1 MAQNISHNGIVEKI
15 NGKHILVRI
24 CQTSAC
30 SSCVAKK
37 LCNSSESKEKTID
50 IYCENATSYKV
61 GEEVTIVGTIG
72 MGMNAV
78 LWAYVVPLLLLIVAL
93 SLAICFIHSEPL
105 SALIA
110 VGVLFIYYLA
120 LYFNRNRLS
129 KKFSFNIKPL
139 NQ

>member
-1 MAQNISHNGIVEKI
+1 MAQNISHNGIVENI

-50 IYCENATSYKV
+50 IYCENATFKV

-72 MGMNAV
+72 MGMGAV
-78 LWAYVVPLLLLIVAL
+78 LWAYVIPLILLVVTL
-93 SLAICFIHSEPL
+93 SLAIYFIQNEPV

-110 VGVLFIYYLA
+110 LGILALYYLA

>member
-1 MAQNISHNGIVEKI
+1 MAQNISP
-15 NGKHILVRI
+15 NGKHSLVRI

-50 IYCENATSYKV
+50 IYCENTTLYKV

-93 SLAICFIHSEPL
+93 SLAIYFIHSEPL

-120 LYFNRNRLS
+120 LYFNRNRLN

>member
-1 MAQNISHNGIVEKI
+1 MAQNISHNGIVENI

-37 LCNSSESKEKTID
+37 LCNSSESKEKTIE
-50 IYCENATSYKV
+50 IYCENTTLYKV

-72 MGMNAV
+72 MGMKAV

-93 SLAICFIHSEPL
+93 SLAIYFIHSEPL

>member
-50 IYCENATSYKV
+50 IYCENPSAYTI
-61 GEEVTIVGTIG
+61 GEEVIIVGTIG
-72 MGMNAV
+72 MGMSAV
-78 LWAYVVPLLLLIVAL
+78 LWAYVIPLLLLIIAL
-93 SLAICFIHSEPL
+93 SLSIFFIHSEPL

-110 VGVLFIYYLA
+110 VIVLFIYYLS

>member
-1 MAQNISHNGIVEKI
+1 
-15 NGKHILVRI
+15 
-24 CQTSAC
+24 
-30 SSCVAKK
+30 
-37 LCNSSESKEKTID
+37 
-50 IYCENATSYKV
+50 V